1 MKAIIGEDEQV
12 AREAIVGMARGRGI
26 EVLAVCKTGAE
37 TLRSVRASNPDL
49 LFLDVQMP
57 GLNGFDV
64 LRGIRRDCLPTV
76 IFTTAYDRYA
86 VRAFE
91 HNAIDF
97 LLKPFDEERFCRAVD
112 RAESQVASQAG
123 RQALLQLLAAE
134 IQLRQAPQRLVV
146 RSRGQLTFVKVADID
161 WIEAHHN
168 YLRLYTSGEV
178 HLLRKTS
185 TEIESELPPEYFLR
199 IQRSLIVNVDCIRRL
214 KPCGYGEYL
223 VELKNGKNL
232 PLSRSYREHLDSFI
246 EKIEASARPV
256 RTPGR

>member
-1 MKAIIGEDEQV
+1 MKAIIAEDEQA

-26 EVLAVCKTGAE
+26 DVLAACKTGAE
-37 TLRSVRASNPDL
+37 TIRSVQASRPDL

-64 LRGIRRDCLPTV
+64 LRRIRQDSLPSV

-91 HNAIDF
+91 HNAVDF

-112 RAESQVASQAG
+112 RAESQVASGSG
-123 RQALLQLLAAE
+123 RAALVQLLADE
-134 IQLRQAPQRLVV
+134 IESRQSPQRLVV

-161 WIEAHHN
+161 WIEARHN
-168 YLRLYTSGEV
+168 YLRLYTGGEV
-178 HLLRKTS
+178 HVLRKTMS
-185 TEIESELPPEYFLR
+185 EIESQLRPECFLR
-199 IQRSLIVNVDCIRRL
+199 IHRSLIVNVDRIWHL
-214 KPCGYGEYL
+214 KSCGYGEYL

-232 PLSRSYREHLDSFI
+232 PLSRGYREHLDNLI
-246 EKIEASARPV
+246 EKIEASAMSI
-256 RTPGR
+256 RTPKR